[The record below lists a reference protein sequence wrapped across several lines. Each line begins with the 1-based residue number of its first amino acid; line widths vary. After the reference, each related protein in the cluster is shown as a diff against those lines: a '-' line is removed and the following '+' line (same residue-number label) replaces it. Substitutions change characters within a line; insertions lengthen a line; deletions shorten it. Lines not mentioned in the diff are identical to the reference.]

1 MTPKMSEGRKLGLPA
16 LATSGLVT
24 LAGAKLLLHLLTNS
38 NYGYFIDELY
48 YIACS
53 EHLAFGYVDHPP
65 MVAAVTWL
73 TRALLGDSLP
83 ALRLFPALA
92 GALTVV
98 LAGLIARE
106 LGGRRFAQLMAGLAV
121 VISPLYLFMNTILS
135 MNALDA
141 LLWTFAAWLVAR
153 IINLGRWGDTGGN
166 WTLTVSQLWLLLGLV
181 LGVGLEK
188 GGGGEVPALRLV

>member
-1 MTPKMSEGRKLGLPA
+1 MTPLMSEGRKLGLPA
-16 LATSGLVT
+16 LATSVLLT
-24 LAGAKLLLHLLTNS
+24 LAAAKPLLHLLTNS

-53 EHLAFGYVDHPP
+53 EHLDFGYVDHPP
-65 MVAAVTWL
+65 MVALVAWL

-92 GALTVV
+92 GALTVL

-106 LGGRRFAQLMAGLAV
+106 LGGGRFAQLMAGLAV
-121 VISPLYLFMNTILS
+121 VISPLYLYMNTILS

-141 LLWTFAAWLVAR
+141 LRGTVAAWLGAR
-153 IINLGRWGDTGGN
+153 IINLGQWGA
-166 WTLTVSQLWLLLGLV
+166 LV
-181 LGVGLEK
+181 HVLHQK
-188 GGGGEVPALRLV
+188 RPKTQ